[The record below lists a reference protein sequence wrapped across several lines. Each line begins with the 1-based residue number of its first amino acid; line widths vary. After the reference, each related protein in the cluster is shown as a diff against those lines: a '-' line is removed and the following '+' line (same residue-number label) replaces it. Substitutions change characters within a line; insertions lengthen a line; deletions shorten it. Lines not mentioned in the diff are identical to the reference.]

1 MTPDKEQIIECILEL
16 SDRASELGHS
26 ILAANLLFLAA
37 SSYDNSEFA
46 LSERMEEHAKSQ
58 INKLSKE
65 LKKDSKD
72 FLDKDDKKE

>member
-1 MTPDKEQIIECILEL
+1 
-16 SDRASELGHS
+16 
-26 ILAANLLFLAA
+26 
-37 SSYDNSEFA
+37 
-46 LSERMEEHAKSQ
+46 MEEHAKSQ